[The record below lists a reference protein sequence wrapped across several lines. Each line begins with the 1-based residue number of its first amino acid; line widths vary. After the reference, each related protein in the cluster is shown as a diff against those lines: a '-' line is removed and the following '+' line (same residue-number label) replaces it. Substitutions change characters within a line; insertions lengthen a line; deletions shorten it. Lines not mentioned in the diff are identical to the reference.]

1 MELEVKNCS
10 VLASKTL
17 HLLLVSSSP
26 ANTQGQ
32 LKTKQNKTKTK
43 TLSFI
48 MHKFSILIYFSSYS
62 HVAFWLELSGLLLY
76 SHDNISISPSWR
88 RVGKSQST
96 AQEACFDPTSYS
108 LSHEKVVLLGN
119 LSHSSLNSWATFAV
133 LFWLLMCFNQELV
146 SFLCDCEQHSSL
158 FKVFAML
165 HPPPHNFYNIL

>member
-1 MELEVKNCS
+1 M
-10 VLASKTL
+10 
-17 HLLLVSSSP
+17 P
-26 ANTQGQ
+26 
-32 LKTKQNKTKTK
+32 
-43 TLSFI
+43 
-48 MHKFSILIYFSSYS
+48 KFSILIYFSSYS

-119 LSHSSLNSWATFAV
+119 LSQSSLNSWATFAV

-165 HPPPHNFYNIL
+165 HPPPHNFYFFLVLKKLYFFLVLKKGFISPSFPCMSLYESVREMRGRKEFSLNVL